1 MPDYYERTSTLGVIS
16 SMQSSHAVGDSQW
29 AEDRVGPERKHAG
42 GRLLINT
49 DLPGEPWMPVQTL
62 YFAVTRK
69 NLEGS
74 PAEGWYADQAL
85 TVEEALHAM
94 TLAGADAAFQEEM
107 LGSITTGKFADFVE
121 LDQDPRQMTSDAL
134 KDIKALRTW
143 VAGKVVAISGF
154 TICSWHSGQT
164 PWLKSASEL
173 SAKMVSKC
181 CQSPWSLRIF
191 LQ

>member
-1 MPDYYERTSTLGVIS
+1 
-16 SMQSSHAVGDSQW
+16 MQSSHAVGDSQW
-29 AEDRVGPERKHAG
+29 AEDRVGPERMWHAYAWKRILHAG

-49 DLPGEPWMPVQTL
+49 DLPGEPWMCVQTL

-143 VAGKVVAISGF
+143 VAGKVVGE
-154 TICSWHSGQT
+154 
-164 PWLKSASEL
+164 K
-173 SAKMVSKC
+173 
-181 CQSPWSLRIF
+181 
-191 LQ
+191 